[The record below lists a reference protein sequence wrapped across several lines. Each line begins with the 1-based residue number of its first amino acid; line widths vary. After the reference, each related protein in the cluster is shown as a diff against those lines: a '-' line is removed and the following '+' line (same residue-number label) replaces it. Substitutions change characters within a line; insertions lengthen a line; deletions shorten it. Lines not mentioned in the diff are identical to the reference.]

1 MACAGAGSAGGSS
14 CRLPVLGTEA
24 LLRAR
29 AAGAA
34 VPEAALEAALT
45 QLAEMLENTSADTPE
60 EWAAQAARLH
70 ARPMDLSKPLWEFTI
85 VEGLDNIEGLPPGC
99 FALVAKVHHAAIDG
113 MSGVEL
119 ATAIRDDP
127 QVREARSALLAMLE
141 SLIDAAQAEGTL
153 RRDVAP
159 GDVIQLLAL
168 LKRRPVVPDDVAGRV
183 RERTRA
189 LLLEALRADGR
200 GALPGEPVRVE
211 EFFDRA

>member
-1 MACAGAGSAGGSS
+1 MTED
-14 CRLPVLGTEA
+14 GTP
-24 LLRAR
+24 LRADAER
-29 AAGAA
+29 RRVAILTAAAEVFAEDGFDVPMERIAKAAGVGVGTLYRRFPDRA
-34 VPEAALEAALT
+34 
-45 QLAEMLENTSADTPE
+45 
-60 EWAAQAARLH
+60 
-70 ARPMDLSKPLWEFTI
+70 
-85 VEGLDNIEGLPPGC
+85 
-99 FALVAKVHHAAIDG
+99 ALVAGVVAHDLEQKVASARRAFEEQPTAWDALGHFVRAAPTLGATIAPPQQG
-113 MSGVEL
+113 MPEL